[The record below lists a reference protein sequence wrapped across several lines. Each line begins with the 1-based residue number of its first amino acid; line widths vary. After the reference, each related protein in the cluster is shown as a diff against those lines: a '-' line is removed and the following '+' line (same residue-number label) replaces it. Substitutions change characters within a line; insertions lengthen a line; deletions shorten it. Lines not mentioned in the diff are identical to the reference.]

1 MLFILGI
8 PWIFESI
15 HFFLHRD
22 YDQCHPDSVTELVF
36 GFFSSLNYC
45 RGIFF
50 FICFVCK
57 NSVMKKIA
65 KVRLV
70 RRISQLCR
78 VGMID
83 PAKDLQKRSER
94 KGTFRTDLPS

>member
-1 MLFILGI
+1 
-8 PWIFESI
+8 
-15 HFFLHRD
+15 
-22 YDQCHPDSVTELVF
+22 
-36 GFFSSLNYC
+36 
-45 RGIFF
+45 
-50 FICFVCK
+50 
-57 NSVMKKIA
+57 MKKIA
-65 KVRLV
+65 KLRLV